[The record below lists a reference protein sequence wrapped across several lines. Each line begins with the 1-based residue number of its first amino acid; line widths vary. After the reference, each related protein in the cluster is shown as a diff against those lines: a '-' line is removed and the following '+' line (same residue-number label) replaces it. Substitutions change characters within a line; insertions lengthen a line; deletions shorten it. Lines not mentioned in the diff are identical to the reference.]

1 MAAEKQRNNVAATCN
16 AFSDFNC
23 ISRDKNNITT
33 TTKTLRREGTKK
45 IITNYEKK
53 EKQSIVRTGS
63 VIHVCV
69 CVCFKQVVH
78 FYLVKTGISISFRL

>member
-1 MAAEKQRNNVAATCN
+1 MAVEKQRNNVAATPN
-16 AFSDFNC
+16 ACSDFNC

-53 EKQSIVRTGS
+53 KKTINCANWER
-63 VIHVCV
+63 HPWMCMCV
-69 CVCFKQVVH
+69 
-78 FYLVKTGISISFRL
+78 L

>member
-1 MAAEKQRNNVAATCN
+1 MAAEKQRNNVAATRN
-16 AFSDFNC
+16 ACSDFNC

-45 IITNYEKK
+45 IITRRRKK
-53 EKQSIVRTGS
+53 KQSIVRTGS